1 MRGDGSPTSISSTR
15 LPPMSVSRKTIAAGS
30 AWTVPMMTASRP
42 DGCERTAASAASA
55 TSGATI
61 ANSLPSLAIVRG
73 PRPSISQI
81 PRASGRTGIAGSSN
95 TIATSEPIAISFS
108 EVTTTPRVGSR
119 LGSLRSAHVPL
130 QTVTPIAHVN
140 VNSESM
146 LTLQRLIY
154 DVEMI
159 AHPSL
164 EIGDLS
170 QRKHLA
176 CPAPVHRNPLIGL
189 GCADESIPIT
199 FPDDGA
205 MLWQP

>member
-61 ANSLPSLAIVRG
+61 
-73 PRPSISQI
+73 
-81 PRASGRTGIAGSSN
+81 
-95 TIATSEPIAISFS
+95 
-108 EVTTTPRVGSR
+108 
-119 LGSLRSAHVPL
+119 
-130 QTVTPIAHVN
+130 

-159 AHPSL
+159 ARPSL

-199 FPDDGA
+199 FPDDVA